1 MDENYLLNVQAYG
14 ARGDGYT
21 DDTLAIQRA
30 MEASASTGAAVWL
43 PMGVYRVGTLHV
55 PSGVTLMGNASWGYS
70 AFGLGNNQEAD
81 GRDVVDPAI
90 NGHTVLMPLRP
101 EGRALMDLGGSRS
114 VRIIG
119 LSLDGDFMGV
129 GMHGIYAGEGS
140 AELSLEDVR
149 VCHFTG
155 SAIRLQ
161 GTRGFSLRRSLL
173 IKNRRHAL
181 DIGGSADG
189 SVVDNQLAYNW
200 GAGLYAKGEAGDG
213 TWLGARNVTVI
224 GNRIE
229 GGYPGGV
236 YAVNSSVLTLSGNSF
251 DGCRAAGITLL
262 GCDHCSATANMTRIH
277 GQRAE
282 GDENCHIRMEYCRDC
297 VLTGNT
303 SWCWYQLLKQ
313 REDVKT
319 GPLYGLV
326 LRGLT
331 RCVVSGNALHEC
343 CHIDPVRD
351 YGGHTDTL
359 IEHNMG
365 QAFDLATLA

>member
-1 MDENYLLNVQAYG
+1 MQENPDRISGVPAG
-14 ARGDGYT
+14 APSAPRKRG
-21 DDTLAIQRA
+21 
-30 MEASASTGAAVWL
+30 
-43 PMGVYRVGTLHV
+43 VGTVVL
-55 PSGVTLMGNASWGYS
+55 TLILLLAACALVNAT
-70 AFGLGNNQEAD
+70 L
-81 GRDVVDPAI
+81 
-90 NGHTVLMPLRP
+90 
-101 EGRALMDLGGSRS
+101 
-114 VRIIG
+114 
-119 LSLDGDFMGV
+119 
-129 GMHGIYAGEGS
+129 
-140 AELSLEDVR
+140 
-149 VCHFTG
+149 
-155 SAIRLQ
+155 LQ
-161 GTRGFSLRRSLL
+161 IT
-173 IKNRRHAL
+173 
-181 DIGGSADG
+181 
-189 SVVDNQLAYNW
+189 
-200 GAGLYAKGEAGDG
+200 
-213 TWLGARNVTVI
+213 TVTVI

-236 YAVNSSVLTLSGNSF
+236 YAVNSSVLSLSGNSF

-262 GCDHCSATANMTRIH
+262 GCYHCSATANMTRIH